1 MGAGSGKEEM
11 LTTQG
16 VFCHAQTQRL
26 QGGIDLQVRPRDRAV
41 WEGERRTEVVRTDW
55 VDKRARVTKAAGM
68 GAEDKRQK

>member
-26 QGGIDLQVRPRDRAV
+26 QSGIDLQVRPRDRAV
-41 WEGERRTEVVRTDW
+41 WVGERRVRVEV
-55 VDKRARVTKAAGM
+55 KSRAGKTKDGM
-68 GAEDKRQK
+68 GGHWGEAEGRV